1 MSNGPISSLASAPR
15 PELVAILERDMTE
28 VARFIAGQS
37 GREPAQVESHLRWF
51 LLENPA
57 RIPDGPLGHGL
68 RAPDGRLVGC
78 ILCAPQ
84 TFRYQEQD
92 LVLMGSSSFYVDEPF
107 RGRGGL
113 IFLKFSELAREWP
126 LFGNS
131 ANADAA
137 RLWKARGATP
147 IPLSDHELFG
157 VISWSPILEEVLVR
171 KAGRRGPWNLI
182 GKLASPFAA
191 LSSRLKLACD
201 GSESLSRLT
210 SAEDV
215 LALPIHQ
222 ARAELTAARDLPYL
236 RWRYFSGRD
245 STVAVFAFRRRGVEG
260 PVLVTVNQRPRGYR
274 QQISTLNLLD
284 IYPVVTPEVCASIV
298 GALLQQYRES
308 VDAIVLRSLDE
319 RTQQVLCN
327 LGFKR
332 RQFDAPNGW
341 LLDRSNHLPTRN
353 WHFVPADGD
362 WLI

>member
-1 MSNGPISSLASAPR
+1 MA
-15 PELVAILERDMTE
+15 V

-57 RIPDGPLGHGL
+57 RISDVPLGYGL

-78 ILCAPQ
+78 IMCAPQ
-84 TFRYQEQD
+84 TFRYQEQE
-92 LVLMGSSSFYVDEPF
+92 LVLIGSSCFYVDERF

-113 IFLKFSELAREWP
+113 IFLKFSELARKWP

-137 RLWKARGATP
+137 RLWKARGAIP
-147 IPLSDHELFG
+147 IPFSDHELFG
-157 VISWSPILEEVLVR
+157 VIHWEPIVEEFLVQ
-171 KAGRRGPWNLI
+171 KSGRRGPWNLVQ
-182 GKLASPFAA
+182 KLASPFAGLFA
-191 LSSRLKLACD
+191 RLKVACE

-210 SAEDV
+210 LAEDIV
-215 LALPIHQ
+215 ALPTGHSSV
-222 ARAELTAARDLPYL
+222 ELTAVRDVRYL

-245 STVAVFAFRRRGVEG
+245 ATVKVFAFRSRGVEC
-260 PVLVTVNQRPRGYR
+260 PVLVTVNQRQRGYR
-274 QQISTLNLLD
+274 QQINTLNLLD
-284 IYPVVTPEVCASIV
+284 IYPAVAWEVCVSIV
-298 GALLQQYRES
+298 GGLVQQYRDS
-308 VDAIVLRSLDE
+308 VDAIVLRGLDE
-319 RTQQVLCN
+319 RRQQLFCD
-327 LGFKR
+327 LGFQR

-341 LLDRSNHLPTRN
+341 LLDRSNHLPTRS

>member
-1 MSNGPISSLASAPR
+1 MNSPTIFSPASTT
-15 PELVAILERDMTE
+15 ELVAILESDVGE

-37 GREPAQVESHLRWF
+37 RCEQTQVESHIRWF

-57 RIPDGPLGHGL
+57 RIPEVPLGYGL
-68 RAPDGRLVGC
+68 RVPDGQLVGC

-84 TFRYQEQD
+84 RFRCQGQD
-92 LVLMGSSSFYVDEPF
+92 IILMGSSCFYVDEPF
-107 RGRGGL
+107 RARGGL

-147 IPLSDHELFG
+147 IPFSDHELFG
-157 VISWSPILEEVLVR
+157 VIRWAPVLEEAVYR
-171 KAGRRGPWNLI
+171 KAGRRGPWSLI
-182 GKLASPFAA
+182 GKLVSPFAV

-201 GSESLSRLT
+201 GSERLSQLP

-215 LALPIHQ
+215 MALPIHEPTP
-222 ARAELTAARDLPYL
+222 ELTAARDFPYL

-245 STVAVFAFRRRGVEG
+245 STVAVYAFCSGQVER

-274 QQISTLNLLD
+274 QQINTLNLLD
-284 IYPVVTPEVCASIV
+284 VYPVVTPEVCVSIV
-298 GALLQQYRES
+298 GALLLQYRDS
-308 VDAIVLRSLDE
+308 VDAIVLRGLDE
-319 RTQQVLCN
+319 HRQKAFCG
-327 LGFKR
+327 LGFRR
-332 RQFDAPNGW
+332 RQFDLPNGW
-341 LLDRSNHLPTRN
+341 MLDRSNRLPTRQ

>member
-1 MSNGPISSLASAPR
+1 MSNLPISSPASAPR
-15 PELVAILERDMTE
+15 PELIALPESDMAE
-28 VARFIAGQS
+28 VARFIAEQS

-57 RIPDGPLGHGL
+57 RIPAVPLGYGL

-78 ILCAPQ
+78 ILCVPQ
-84 TFRYQEQD
+84 KFRCQGQD
-92 LVLMGSSSFYVDEPF
+92 IIVMGSSCFYVDEEF

-113 IFLKFSELAREWP
+113 IFLKFSELSRQWP

-137 RLWKARGATP
+137 RLWKARGATA
-147 IPLSDHELFG
+147 IPFSDHELFG
-157 VISWSPILEEVLVR
+157 VTRWSPILEEVLHR
-171 KAGRRGPWNLI
+171 KAGRRGPWNRI

-191 LSSRLKLACD
+191 FVARLKLARD

-215 LALPIHQ
+215 LALPFPQ
-222 ARAELTAARDLPYL
+222 PTPELTAARDLPYL
-236 RWRYFSGRD
+236 QWRYFSRGD
-245 STVAVFAFRRRGVEG
+245 STVAVFVFRSRGVEG

-274 QQISTLNLLD
+274 QQINTLNLLD
-284 IYPVVTPEVCASIV
+284 IYPVVTPEACASIV
-298 GALLQQYRES
+298 GALMQQYRES
-308 VDAIVLRSLDE
+308 VDAIVLRGLDA
-319 RTQQVLCN
+319 RTQQVLCD

-332 RQFDAPNGW
+332 RQFEAPNGW
-341 LLDRSNHLPTRN
+341 LLDRSHHLPTCN

>member
-1 MSNGPISSLASAPR
+1 MSNPASSRPASTAR
-15 PELVAILERDMTE
+15 PELVAILEKDMAE
-28 VARFIAGQS
+28 AARLIAEQS
-37 GREPAQVESHLRWF
+37 GREPAQVESHLRWS

-57 RIPDGPLGHGL
+57 RIPEVPLGYGL

-84 TFRYQEQD
+84 TFRYQGQD
-92 LVLMGSSSFYVDEPF
+92 IVLMGSSSFYVDEQF

-147 IPLSDHELFG
+147 IPFSDHELFG
-157 VISWSPILEEVLVR
+157 VVHWEPVLEEVLYR

-182 GKLASPFAA
+182 GKLVSPFAA
-191 LSSRLKLACD
+191 LSVRLKLDCD
-201 GSESLSRLT
+201 GSESLSRLAT
-210 SAEDV
+210 AEDA
-215 LALPIHQ
+215 LAMPIDHPSS
-222 ARAELTAARDLPYL
+222 ELTAARDVRYL

-245 STVAVFAFRRRGVEG
+245 ATVAVFAFRSRAVEG

-274 QQISTLNLLD
+274 QQINTLNLLD
-284 IYPVVTPEVCASIV
+284 IYPVVAPEVCVSIV
-298 GALLQQYRES
+298 GTLLRQYRES
-308 VDAIVLRSLDE
+308 VDAIVLRGLDE
-319 RTQQVLCN
+319 GRQQRLCA

-341 LLDRSNHLPTRN
+341 MLDRCNRLPTRD